1 MAGKRKDTKTPKES
15 AAAARALLPAGTRQ
29 PRGRARRLAVLQAAR
44 RLFAQSGFK
53 GTSLMSVAKEAG
65 ITDAGLLYHF
75 PTKIDLLLAVIEE
88 GDREQDA
95 ALSRV
100 PDASGMALIERMAT
114 FGADLQDDPVLT
126 ALDVTLSAEH
136 LQDDS
141 AANRYFRERYQ
152 RFRKQLA
159 AAFSDARDQGA
170 LSRQTDPK
178 AEAELMIAVLD
189 GLRLQWIL
197 SEGKVSMANGMRR
210 YVQGVLERL
219 KAR

>member
-1 MAGKRKDTKTPKES
+1 M
-15 AAAARALLPAGTRQ
+15 AARRKNTKSPTDTGPARVVLPAGTRQ
-29 PRGRARRLAVLQAAR
+29 SRGRARRKAVLQAAR

-88 GDREQDA
+88 GDREQDL

-100 PDASGMALIERMAT
+100 PDDSGMALIERMAT
-114 FGADLQDDPVLT
+114 FGADLEDDPVLT

-136 LQDDS
+136 LQDES
-141 AANRYFRERYQ
+141 AVNRYFRERYQ
-152 RFRKQLA
+152 RFRRQIA
-159 AAFSDARDQGA
+159 NAFTDARDKGV
-170 LSRQTDPK
+170 LSKATDPK
-178 AEAELMIAVLD
+178 TEAELMIAVLD

-197 SEGKVSMANGMRR
+197 SGGKVSMATGMRR
-210 YVQGVLERL
+210 YVQSVFERL
-219 KAR
+219 KVR